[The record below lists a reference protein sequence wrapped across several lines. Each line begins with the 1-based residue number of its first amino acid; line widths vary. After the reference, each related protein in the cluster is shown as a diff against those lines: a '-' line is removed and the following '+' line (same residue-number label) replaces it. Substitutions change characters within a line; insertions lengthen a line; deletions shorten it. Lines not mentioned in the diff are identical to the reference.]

1 MERFSPLTE
10 DLRQLLLSAAK
21 IPGKYSGGVVVLA
34 SKIQVLLRVLT
45 LSLILALGMTE
56 KYEKAERA

>member
-21 IPGKYSGGVVVLA
+21 IPGKYSGDVVVLA
-34 SKIQVLLRVLT
+34 SKIQVILRVVT
-45 LSLILALGMTE
+45 LSLFLALGMTE